1 MANIHIGV
9 IINGATGRMGT
20 TQHMAHLLAI
30 AKEGGLRLKNGDRL
44 IPELTL
50 VGRNADSI
58 KALAAAHGVKRATI
72 DLDEALSGPEKIF
85 MDCSATGG
93 RPERVRKA
101 IAAGKHIHIEKPTA
115 PTVEEAMELA
125 RLAHKAGLKHGVI
138 QDKLYLPGYAKLLFV
153 KNSGFFGRI
162 LSVRVDA
169 GSWIFDGTTQEC
181 QRPSWNYRKKDGGGL
196 ALDMMAH
203 WRYMIDRLVSPI
215 TAVSAMM
222 ETAIPERVDEQGN
235 RYKVDAEDTVY
246 AMLRTKDGAIGQ
258 ITNSW
263 ASRPRRADTMMVHI
277 DGTDGSAVGRPLP
290 VLHPGRGQHAGGVH
304 QGGAAGRR
312 RPAGALG
319 RSAGHVRPQAA
330 VPPALG
336 KLPAPCRRGCA
347 AGADPGRRRQGRAAR
362 GPRLQERRRAALDRR
377 AGAQPLDGGVL
388 LPAACSLPDHGR
400 RAAGGRLVRLVVA
413 PEDEPRREAAG

>member
-1 MANIHIGV
+1 VANIHIGV

-20 TQHMAHLLAI
+20 TQHMAHLLSI

-222 ETAIPERVDEQGN
+222 ETAIPERVDEQGS

-277 DGTDGSAVGRPLP
+277 DGTDGSAS
-290 VLHPGRGQHAGGVH
+290 
-304 QGGAAGRR
+304 AGRFQCFT
-312 RPAGALG
+312 
-319 RSAGHVRPQAA
+319 QAA
-330 VPPALG
+330 VNTPEAFI
-336 KLPAPCRRGCA
+336 K
-347 AGADPGRRRQGRAAR
+347 AAR
-362 GPRLQERRRAALDRR
+362 PGGVDLQAHWEEVPDTFDHKPPFRQLWENFLRHVGEDAPLVPTLVEGAKAVQLADLAYKSVAERRWIDVPEL
-377 AGAQPLDGGVL
+377 
-388 LPAACSLPDHGR
+388 SL
-400 RAAGGRLVRLVVA
+400 
-413 PEDEPRREAAG
+413 

>member
-30 AKEGGLRLKNGDRL
+30 AKEGGLKLKNGDRL

-58 KALAAAHGVKRATI
+58 KALAATHGVKRATTN
-72 DLDEALSGPEKIF
+72 LDEALAGPDKIF

-125 RLAHKAGLKHGVI
+125 RLADKAGLKHGVI
-138 QDKLYLPGYAKLLFV
+138 QDKLFLPGFAKLLFV
-153 KNSGFFGRI
+153 KNAGFFGRI

-169 GSWIFDGTTQEC
+169 GSWIFDGTTQDC
-181 QRPSWNYRKKDGGGL
+181 QRPSWNYRKSDGGGL

-203 WRYMIDRLVSPI
+203 WRYMIDRLVAPI
-215 TAVSAMM
+215 TGVCALMT
-222 ETAIPERVDEQGN
+222 TATPERVDEQGK

-246 AMLRTKDGAIGQ
+246 ALLKTRDGAVGQ

-263 ASRPRRADTMMVHI
+263 ATRPRRDDTMVVQI
-277 DGTDGSAVGRPLP
+277 DGTNGSAV
-290 VLHPGRGQHAGGVH
+290 
-304 QGGAAGRR
+304 AGRFR
-312 RPAGALG
+312 CFTQSAADTRVHTGL
-319 RSAGHVRPQAA
+319 SAG
-330 VPPALG
+330 
-336 KLPAPCRRGCA
+336 K
-347 AGADPGRRRQGRAAR
+347 AAR
-362 GPRLQERRRAALDRR
+362 TASNTSSGKRMRFSRLPPYSSSR
-377 AGAQPLDGGVL
+377 
-388 LPAACSLPDHGR
+388 
-400 RAAGGRLVRLVVA
+400 RLVSGDRNSCS
-413 PEDEPRREAAG
+413 R